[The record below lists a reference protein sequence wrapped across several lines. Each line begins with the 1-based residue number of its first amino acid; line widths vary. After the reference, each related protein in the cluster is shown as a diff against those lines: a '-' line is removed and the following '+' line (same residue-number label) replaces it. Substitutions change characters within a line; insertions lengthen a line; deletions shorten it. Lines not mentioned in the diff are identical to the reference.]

1 MGQAMALTLWV
12 ALGGAIGAVLRHGLN
27 IGIGRAAGT
36 DFPWH
41 TMIINITGSFVMGLL
56 IALMAVRWNV
66 STEIRAFLTTGIL
79 GGYTTFSAFS
89 LDFALLVERKAYM
102 LAGAYVLGSVVVSL
116 IAIFVGMALARAL
129 A

>member
-1 MGQAMALTLWV
+1 MALTLWI
-12 ALGGAIGAVLRHGLN
+12 ALGGALGATLRHFMN
-27 IGIGRAAGT
+27 VWIARMAGG

-56 IALMAVRWNV
+56 ISLMALRWNV
-66 STEIRAFLTTGIL
+66 GNEMRAFLTTGIL

-89 LDFALLVERKAYM
+89 LDFAVLVERKAFA
-102 LAGAYVLGSVVVSL
+102 LAGAYALGSVVVSL
-116 IAIFVGMALARAL
+116 IAIFIGMALARAF

>member
-1 MGQAMALTLWV
+1 MALTLWIG
-12 ALGGAIGAVLRHGLN
+12 LGGALGAVLRHFMN
-27 IGIGRAAGT
+27 IWIARMAGS

-41 TMIINITGSFVMGLL
+41 TMVINISGSFVMGLL
-56 IALMAVRWNV
+56 ITMMALRWNV
-66 STEIRAFLTTGIL
+66 GNDLRAFLTTGIL

-89 LDFALLVERKAYM
+89 LDFAVLVERKAYT
-102 LAGAYVLGSVVVSL
+102 LAGAYALGSVVISL

>member
-1 MGQAMALTLWV
+1 MALTLWI
-12 ALGGAIGAVLRHGLN
+12 ALGGAIGAVLRHMLN
-27 IGIGRAAGT
+27 IGIAKVAGS

-41 TMIINITGSFVMGLL
+41 TMLINISGSFVMGLL
-56 IALMAVRWNV
+56 VTLMALRWNV

-89 LDFALLVERKAYM
+89 LDFAVLVERKAYA
-102 LAGAYVLGSVVVSL
+102 LAGAYAAGSVVLSL
-116 IAIFVGMALARAL
+116 VAIFAAMAFVRAL

>member
-1 MGQAMALTLWV
+1 VALTLWIGFGG
-12 ALGGAIGAVLRHGLN
+12 ALGAILRHFMN
-27 IGIGRAAGT
+27 IAVARLAGS

-41 TMIINITGSFVMGLL
+41 TMVINITGSFVMGLL
-56 IALMAVRWNV
+56 ISLMALRWNV
-66 STEIRAFLTTGIL
+66 SHELKAFLTTGIL

-102 LAGAYVLGSVVVSL
+102 LAGAYALGSVVVSL
-116 IAIFVGMALARAL
+116 IAIFVGLALGRAF